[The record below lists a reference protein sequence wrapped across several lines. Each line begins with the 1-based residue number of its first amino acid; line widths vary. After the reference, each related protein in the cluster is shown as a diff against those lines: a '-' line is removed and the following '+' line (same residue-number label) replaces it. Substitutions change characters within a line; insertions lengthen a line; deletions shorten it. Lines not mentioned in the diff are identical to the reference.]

1 MTDQRNYDLV
11 PGFGSVFVKYLDQES
26 CTRAIRAINGVY
38 YGDKIVQCGYWTEEW
53 FNLGK
58 FEAPPEIEQQ
68 EMGKE
73 FEGLANLPI
82 EFQEERKSQPIKV
95 GGK

>member
-1 MTDQRNYDLV
+1 
-11 PGFGSVFVKYLDQES
+11 
-26 CTRAIRAINGVY
+26 VY

-53 FNLGK
+53 FNLGR

-82 EFQEERKSQPIKV
+82 EF
-95 GGK
+95 